1 MLIYDDNIANSNI
14 VRFFLFKSIF
24 IVETIKI
31 IFLHIISGESRI
43 NKNNLERQNASDEL
57 P

>member
-1 MLIYDDNIANSNI
+1 MIYDDNIANSNI